1 MTEPNLQN
9 GGTATTPPTDQ
20 NPQGGTA
27 LPTGPDGTPFDP
39 NRAMELINKLR
50 EEGKSAND
58 EIRKLKADL
67 EARQAELRQ
76 ANESDAERQER
87 ERAEAEAKAAQAA
100 EQVSKATETLR
111 KGLLLAELA
120 KPQYG
125 IVDAQAAAALIT
137 GVQYAEDGTPSNLT
151 TPGED
156 GKTLM
161 DRFLEQRPFLKH
173 TPPTPGVPVVNGGA
187 GANQPPGPSLTAAEI
202 KAAEQLGMTP
212 ERYAAMRNV
221 SSINDYEA
229 LQKAQ

>member
-1 MTEPNLQN
+1 MTEPNPQI
-9 GGTATTPPTDQ
+9 GGTATTPPTEPNQ
-20 NPQGGTA
+20 QGGTA
-27 LPTGPDGTPFDP
+27 LPTGPDGKPFDP
-39 NRAMELINKLR
+39 NRAMELISKLR
-50 EEGKSAND
+50 EETREKDAEIKKANA
-58 EIRKLKADL
+58 EL
-67 EARQAELRQ
+67 EARLAELKQ

-100 EQVSKATETLR
+100 EQVSKATETLQR
-111 KGLLLAELA
+111 AHLLAELA

-161 DRFLEQRPFLKH
+161 ERFLEQRPFLKH